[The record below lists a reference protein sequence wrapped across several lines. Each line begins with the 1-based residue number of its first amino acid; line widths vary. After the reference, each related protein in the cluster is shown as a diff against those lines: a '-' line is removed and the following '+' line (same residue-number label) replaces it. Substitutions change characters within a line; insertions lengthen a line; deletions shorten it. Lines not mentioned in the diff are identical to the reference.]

1 MKKLSDDLD
10 KAWEADERVAS
21 LKIAIQ
27 LAKLLSDTNYP
38 QFYPVMFVM
47 VTDVLERFGWMVF
60 NRLKNKA
67 EDALSLGNATRK
79 KARLPD
85 DFKPDNVPLIAK
97 ETCRNWFYKTA
108 CIKELLPRLLIE
120 TTLLRSYRFL
130 MDGDYGPIL
139 SRLGSLS
146 RGLGD
151 PLVSLYAKAYL
162 VVKGKDI
169 APDLTNY
176 ATKMLLDTLFSYKD
190 LRDTHHQIEL
200 VRCGIDEARYVH
212 LMAPGIDWITKC
224 VGLQAK
230 KEDFQTILQ
239 YESTATM
246 LWF

>member
-1 MKKLSDDLD
+1 M
-10 KAWEADERVAS
+10 
-21 LKIAIQ
+21 
-27 LAKLLSDTNYP
+27 
-38 QFYPVMFVM
+38 
-47 VTDVLERFGWMVF
+47 
-60 NRLKNKA
+60 
-67 EDALSLGNATRK
+67 GNATRK

-97 ETCRNWFYKTA
+97 ETCRNWFYKIA
-108 CIKELLPRLLIE
+108 CIELLPLLIE
-120 TTLLRSYRFL
+120 TTLLAL
-130 MDGDYGPIL
+130 PLPHGW
-139 SRLGSLS
+139 RLRPDQSFGLLS

-230 KEDFQTILQ
+230 KEDFQTILHQ
-239 YESTATM
+239 YREHCNDAMVLKHLIIAFDGGLFARRSRSFGNGTAYKVCCESSVTATDVFAE
-246 LWF
+246 LEYNWSSTLLRKSC